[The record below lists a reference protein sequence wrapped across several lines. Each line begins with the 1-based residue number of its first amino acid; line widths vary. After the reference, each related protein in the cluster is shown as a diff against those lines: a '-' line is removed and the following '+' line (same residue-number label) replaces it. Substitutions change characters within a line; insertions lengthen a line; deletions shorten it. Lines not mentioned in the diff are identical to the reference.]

1 MCGIAGIFNLSK
13 KKILKEEIKKS
24 LSSIKHRGPDDQ
36 GYWINND
43 NNIALMNTRLSI
55 QDLSSNGKQPMISDD
70 GRFVLVFNGEIYN
83 FNSLKKNYLSNE
95 FFKSNSDT
103 EVILK
108 LFIKY
113 NNKFLEFLEG
123 MFALAIYDKKLKQ
136 LLIARDEFGVKPLY
150 YHLSDKQL
158 IFSSEIKTFFK
169 LGVNKKVNLR
179 AISSYLSSEY
189 YENRSKTFFK
199 DIFKLESGKYVEF
212 KGKKL
217 FKKNY
222 FNFRNYSRKIFIP
235 KNYNDRKYKLKQIIS
250 RCVKNGLVSDVP
262 VSIASSGGLDSSI
275 LQSEAL
281 RYNKNASLIS
291 WDFKESKF
299 SERKYVNKISR
310 ITKINPIFHE
320 ISSKDI
326 LKNLEEAILVNEE
339 PFAGVPIISY
349 YLTLKNINKN
359 KVILDGSG
367 LDEANGGY
375 DKYYSNNKNYNK
387 LSQDG
392 SYGVQNVI
400 NNNFLKKFPNYN
412 SEITLVNSL
421 GNKMFNDLFFVK
433 LPRALR
439 FRDKISASLGFELRP
454 IFLDKELIGYLQ
466 KLKKQDHYKNNYTK
480 YILRDTFKDQI
491 GKEIALNSK
500 RNIQTPQ
507 TQWFKRDLKI
517 WLESL
522 IDKSFLWETNI
533 LDKEK
538 FMEVYN
544 LFKKNKI
551 NNSFFIWQFINL
563 HFFLR
568 KNYI

>member
-1 MCGIAGIFNLSK
+1 MCGIAGILNLSK
-13 KKILKEEIKKS
+13 KKISKEEIKKS
-24 LSSIKHRGPDDQ
+24 LNSIKHRGPDDQ
-36 GYWINND
+36 GYWLNND
-43 NNIALMNTRLSI
+43 NNIALLNTRLSI
-55 QDLSSNGKQPMISDD
+55 QDLSSNGKQPMMSDD

-113 NNKFLEFLEG
+113 NYKFLEFLEG
-123 MFALAIYDKKLKQ
+123 MFALAIYDKKFKK
-136 LLIARDEFGVKPLY
+136 LLLARDEFGIKPLY

-169 LGVNKKVNLR
+169 LDVNKRVNLR

-199 DIFKLESGKYVEF
+199 DISKLESGKYIEF

-235 KNYNDRKYKLKQIIS
+235 KNFNDRKHKLKQIIS

-262 VSIASSGGLDSSI
+262 ISIASSGGLDSSI
-275 LQSEAL
+275 LQSEAFK
-281 RYNKNASLIS
+281 YNKNASLIS
-291 WDFKESKF
+291 WDFKENKF
-299 SERKYVNKISR
+299 SERKYVNKISK
-310 ITKINPIFHE
+310 ITKIKPTFHK
-320 ISSKDI
+320 ISSKDV
-326 LKNLEEAILVNEE
+326 LTNLEKTILINEE
-339 PFAGVPIISY
+339 PFAGIPIISY

-375 DKYYSNNKNYNK
+375 DKYYINNKNYNK

-392 SYGVQNVI
+392 TFGTQNI
-400 NNNFLKKFPNYN
+400 IDKNFLKKFPNYN
-412 SEITLVNSL
+412 SEINQKNSL
-421 GNKMFNDLFFVK
+421 ANKMFNDLFFIK

-454 IFLDKELIGYLQ
+454 TFLDKELIGYLH
-466 KLKKQDHYKNNYTK
+466 KLKKQDHYKYDLTK

-491 GKEIALNSK
+491 GKEIAFNRK
-500 RNIQTPQ
+500 RNVQTPQ
-507 TQWFKRDLKI
+507 TQWFKKDLKL
-517 WLESL
+517 WLETL
-522 IDKSFLWETNI
+522 IIKSPIWEMNI
-533 LDKEK
+533 LDKVK
-538 FMEVYN
+538 FTEAYN
-544 LFKKNKI
+544 LFKNNKI

-563 HFFLR
+563 HFFLK
-568 KNYI
+568 KNNF